1 MKVKYIIRTAVN
13 GLRARKGR
21 SLLTI
26 LGIVIGVMAV
36 ILVKSIGN
44 SAEILILNNLQALGN
59 KVMSVEPGQNI
70 KGLTDFF
77 EYFAESL
84 KERDLYAIRNPDN
97 VRGLDRATPMVVF
110 VDSIIYGNESM
121 HTNIYGSGSSL
132 TDLFD
137 IFPREGYM
145 FTDEDIKLRSSVA
158 VIGSEVKEQLFGNSN
173 ALGEKIKIRGRTFR
187 VIGVLPPKGQ
197 VFVWNLN
204 KIVFIPYTT
213 AQYYLLGTKHFNLIM
228 LRAVSESMVP
238 IVKEDVNKTLREL
251 HGITDPEKDDF
262 SVQTL
267 EDVANRFSIASRVLN
282 ILLICV
288 AAISLLVGGIGI
300 MNIMLVSVTER
311 TKEIGLRK
319 SIGATNGDI
328 MRQFLLESIMLTFI
342 GGLLGV
348 FLGGGLGWLTTFA
361 LKKFGDLNWVFEF
374 PISAVVIGVSLSVI
388 VGIVFGLYPATQA
401 AKKNPIEALR
411 YE

>member
-1 MKVKYIIRTAVN
+1 MKVKNIFKTAVN

-26 LGIVIGVMAV
+26 LGIVIGVMAI
-36 ILVKSIGN
+36 ILVTSIGN
-44 SAEILILNNLQALGN
+44 SAEILILNNLQSLGN

-70 KGLTDFF
+70 KGLTDFY

-84 KERDLYAIRNPDN
+84 KERDLDAIRNPNN
-97 VRGLDRATPMVVF
+97 VRGLDRAEPMVVF

-121 HTNIYGSGSSL
+121 HMNIYGSGPSML
-132 TDLFD
+132 DFFD
-137 IFPREGYM
+137 ISPREGFM
-145 FTDEDIKLRSSVA
+145 FTDEDIKLRSSVV

-173 ALGEKIKIRGRTFR
+173 ALNEKIKIRGRTFR

-204 KIVFIPYTT
+204 KMVLIPYTT
-213 AQYYLLGTKHFNLIM
+213 MQYYLLGTKHYTLI
-228 LRAVSESMVP
+228 LTQAVSESMVP
-238 IVKEDVNKTLREL
+238 IVKEDIYKTLREL

-262 SVQTL
+262 SVQTI
-267 EDVANRFSIASRVLN
+267 DDYANRFSIASRVLN

-328 MRQFLLESIMLTFI
+328 MRQFLLESVMLTFI

-348 FLGGGLGWLTTFA
+348 FLGGGLGWLAIFA
-361 LKKFGDLNWVFEF
+361 FKKFGDLNWAFEF
-374 PISAVVIGVSLSVI
+374 PMSAVVLGVSLSVI
-388 VGIVFGLYPATQA
+388 VGIVFGLYPAVQA